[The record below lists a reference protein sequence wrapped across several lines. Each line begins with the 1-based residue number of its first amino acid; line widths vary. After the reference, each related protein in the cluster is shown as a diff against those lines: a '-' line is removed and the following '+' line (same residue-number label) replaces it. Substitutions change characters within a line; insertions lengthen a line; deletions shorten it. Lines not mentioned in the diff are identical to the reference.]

1 MDQIPD
7 SASPEPP
14 EGFRRHVEERFG
26 FAVTVPR
33 RFQLL
38 ANTVDPIARMM
49 RGPGGE
55 LPQEEADQ
63 RRNWPEGFWDRE
75 VLGELEDGRVQPFR
89 LLEFDAVGG
98 RREPLNDAAASDMWF
113 QARQLCPE
121 TLESVGLPGFT
132 LLNVLDTSLGEL
144 DALAFEYHWDG
155 LLAGE
160 DGGDHG
166 LLVWASTPMTVFHV
180 YHHCVETEWAARKPE
195 LDAILASFEVL
206 GAAFE
211 GEDPHS

>member
-1 MDQIPD
+1 MDEIPD
-7 SASPEPP
+7 SALPEPP
-14 EGFRRHVEERFG
+14 AGFRWHIEPRFG

-33 RFQLL
+33 RFALL
-38 ANTVDPIARMM
+38 GNTVDPIARLI
-49 RGPGGE
+49 RGLGGKSAR
-55 LPQEEADQ
+55 EEADQ
-63 RRNWPEGFWDRE
+63 RRNWPDGFCDRE

-98 RREPLNDAAASDMWF
+98 RSEPLTDAEVSDMWF
-113 QARQLCPE
+113 KARQLFPE
-121 TLESVGLPGFT
+121 TLESVGLPGFA

-155 LLAGE
+155 LRAGE

-166 LLVWASTPMTVFHV
+166 LLVWAPTPMTVFHA
-180 YHHCVETEWAARKPE
+180 YHHCVETEWAARKRE

-206 GAAFE
+206 GVASG